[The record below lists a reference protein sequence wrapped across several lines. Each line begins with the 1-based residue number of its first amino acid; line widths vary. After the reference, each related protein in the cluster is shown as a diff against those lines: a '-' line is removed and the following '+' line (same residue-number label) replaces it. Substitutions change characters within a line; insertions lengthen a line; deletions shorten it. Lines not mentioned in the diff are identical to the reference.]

1 MSICDTFM
9 LYMQLIYVNIDRMHV
24 DINVSHVDINML
36 MYLACWKSYVGDTV
50 DDFLLVWEFLS
61 S

>member
-24 DINVSHVDINML
+24 DINVSHVDI
-36 MYLACWKSYVGDTV
+36 YLACWKSYVGDTV